1 MKRINKTTKKVIS
14 VTLVLI
20 FSMSSILLLFP
31 LNPTISESLNQFESE
46 EKSTEMKS
54 PSLSIIGEDEW
65 WNSTFYH
72 RQLINITNPYG
83 EAFTN
88 FIANITFNY
97 TTLVSDGK
105 MNESLKDVR
114 IVENGILRDYF
125 IEKDYP
131 EKDLATIWFETDI
144 SAGPNKKELDTYLYY
159 GNENASFASSYLMS
173 KNPDGL
179 IWYKFEGITN
189 QKIIDIMGNYNAT
202 VKGNPQII
210 GGGQQAVGD
219 NCLELDQNDGT
230 NDYLAIEN
238 KYYQG
243 HNQIPELTICVWY
256 KTSETTGTWT
266 NNWAFFDFDRSEYFN
281 FFIRPDNGR
290 LGFSSAAAPAYNS
303 YNDQVT
309 TTQNLNDG
317 SWHFGCAKYDGTD
330 KYLYLDNGVEDTG
343 ARALDPHNGN
353 PIGVGDDADY
363 GGTENNDDPRYGF
376 IGDGSEATSEDG
388 SRNNLYYHGSL
399 DEIRYFEESLSPERI
414 YWIANNYKLN
424 ISLNEIQNKEATI
437 EVIVKDID
445 GRGVPGASVFI
456 FNSTDNVNYTQIT
469 NQQGYTE
476 FGSLENLLYYIR
488 VNYTIINGSYSYEE
502 VVYDSSLLPKIFDF
516 TGLFYTVYIE
526 VNLWSI
532 DFEIEDWE
540 YEPMGYGYVLVYN
553 KSDYTE
559 LIANLTLNKEFGT
572 QTFRG
577 INTSLDAKYY
587 YDVYYDNADYNQQQ
601 TIVNRSVV
609 ERTEY
614 LNTNFNMLQTINV
627 NETDRDERDEYFLV
641 QERFYASGSNDTHIG
656 NTKIINST
664 IIMSK
669 MDDHLDRIDIYT
681 IDSYN
686 NVSSAPI
693 YSYEYTSETQ
703 DTIKLNITEFADTF
717 GLFMHI
723 EGTNSTLNCNGIIDV
738 NYNESCNKYV
748 RVNMSKLSI
757 SVYDTL
763 GALDPIPNVYIHV
776 INGSGAGTP
785 ITTLLTNDL
794 GIAKGIKNPELDFW
808 YITNI
813 LYNFSIE
820 YFDIPQVFNVT
831 SDQYTTPQGTFL
843 DEFNYTL
850 TKKGF
855 IEFRILLNLENYTT
869 QFDTVYWDSN
879 LEWGSNFFFEVQFLS
894 TTNALDQPPTW
905 TPVTDPD
912 YVTWEIK
919 DKYGDVSLFSGSMN
933 KDSDGYFNY
942 TFDSLN
948 LIGNEDYLFK
958 VYGAKKGFQ
967 DPAPASMYFTVA
979 PKNTNLRVYN
989 TADMT
994 YLGNNVTLYYGEKIG
1009 LTVLYTS
1016 YAINL
1021 TGATIT
1027 YDWQFID
1034 TPIVITEKPSGVY
1047 SFEINT
1053 SIADVG
1059 TYKIDINAPKQN
1071 YSSQYFRFDVV
1082 IVNRPTS
1089 LNDDISLHH
1098 ISKIL
1103 WVRQAYNF
1111 TFEYKDTLSEPH
1123 ANLIDL
1129 DQAIYQWYEVSAN
1142 GSIVGAISNKI
1153 DLIAGPNS
1161 TYILDFNTASKE
1173 VGYYALFVTMQK
1185 NNYEVRIALID
1196 LSIQKRIM
1204 TLNFTATNLVQNQI
1218 KIIQGEDVYLELILT
1233 DLADPADPQS
1243 IIGATVTLVLGSQ
1256 EYELTDIMGNGTYFY
1271 TFTSDNID
1279 AFFAAQV
1286 FTGEI
1291 SISKEDF
1298 ISDSIPITIVVG
1310 ITEIFPGFPMF
1321 YFLMI
1326 VGSVVAIVGSLA
1338 TYRIVQQ
1345 RRIPTFVKK
1354 ARTMKKSIK
1363 SNKPISDSLL
1373 YPSKEEF
1380 IVKKLGEKW
1389 DAIGLSLEDILGVK
1403 EKKKIKIPEAK
1414 EVKYKGG
1421 AD

>member
-1 MKRINKTTKKVIS
+1 MKIINKKTKKVIS

-31 LNPTISESLNQFESE
+31 LNSTISENLNQLESE
-46 EKSTEMKS
+46 EKSTKIKS
-54 PSLSIIGEDEW
+54 PSLSIVGEDEW
-65 WNSTFYH
+65 WNSTFYY

-114 IVENGILRDYF
+114 IVENGVLRDYF
-125 IEKDYP
+125 VEKDYP
-131 EKDLATIWFETDI
+131 KKDFATVWFETDI
-144 SAGPNKKELDTYLYY
+144 STGPNKEELDTYLYY

-179 IWYKFEGITN
+179 IWYKFEEFTDG
-189 QKIIDIMGNYNAT
+189 KIIDYMGNYNAT
-202 VKGNPQII
+202 VKGNPQIV
-210 GGGQQAVGD
+210 GGGQQIIGD
-219 NCLELDQNDGT
+219 GCLELDQNDGT
-230 NDYLAIEN
+230 NDYLAIQN
-238 KYYQG
+238 QYYQG
-243 HNQIPELTICVWY
+243 HNQIPELTVCVWY
-256 KTSETTGTWT
+256 KTSETTGGWT

-281 FFIRPDNGR
+281 FFIRPDTGR
-290 LGFSSAAAPAYNS
+290 LGFSSVAAPAYNS
-303 YNDQVT
+303 YNDQESIT
-309 TTQNLNDG
+309 RDLNDG

-330 KYLYLDNGVEDTG
+330 KYLYIDNGQEDDVEYN
-343 ARALDPHNGN
+343 PHNGN

-376 IGDGSEATSEDG
+376 IGDGSEATTEDG

-424 ISLNEIQNKEATI
+424 ISLNEIQNKAATVEI
-437 EVIVKDID
+437 IVKDVD
-445 GRGVPGASVFI
+445 GRVVPGATVFI

-476 FGSLENLLYYIR
+476 FGSIENLLYNII
-488 VNYTIINGSYSYEE
+488 VNYTIINGSYTYEE
-502 VVYDSSLLPKIFDF
+502 VVYDSTLLPKIYDF
-516 TGLFYTVYIE
+516 TELFYTVYIE

-553 KSDYTE
+553 KSDYSE
-559 LIANLTLNKEFGT
+559 LIANFTLNREFGT

-577 INTSLDAKYY
+577 INTSQYAKYY
-587 YDVYYDNADYNQQQ
+587 YEVYYDNADYSQPQ

-609 ERTEY
+609 EHTEY
-614 LNTNFNMLQTINV
+614 LNTNFNMLQTVNV
-627 NETDRDERDEYFLV
+627 NETDRDERDNYFLV
-641 QERFYASGSNDTHIG
+641 QERFYASGSNKTHIG

-664 IIMSK
+664 IILDK
-669 MDDHLDRIDIYT
+669 MDDHLVRIDIST

-686 NVSSAPI
+686 NVSIDPI

-703 DTIKLNITEFADTF
+703 DTIKLNITEFTDAF
-717 GLFMHI
+717 GLFIHL
-723 EGTNSTLNCNGIIDV
+723 EGINSTLNCNGIIDV
-738 NYNESCNKYV
+738 NYTETCNQYV

-776 INGSGAGTP
+776 INGSGAGNT

-808 YITNI
+808 YITNT

-820 YFDIPQVFNVT
+820 YFDIPQFFNVT
-831 SDQYTTPQGTFL
+831 SDQYTTPSGKFL
-843 DEFNYTL
+843 YEFNYTL
-850 TKKGF
+850 TKEGF
-855 IEFRILLNLENYTT
+855 IVFRILLNLENYTT
-869 QFDTVYWDSN
+869 QFDTISWDSG

-894 TTNALDQPPTW
+894 TTNALDVNPTW
-905 TPVTDPD
+905 TPITDPD
-912 YVTWEIK
+912 YVIWEIK
-919 DKYGDVSLFSGSMN
+919 DKYGDVTLFSGTMN
-933 KDSDGYFNY
+933 PDTDGHFNY
-942 TFDSLN
+942 TFDSTN

-979 PKNTNLRVYN
+979 PKNTNLGVYN

-994 YLGNNVTLYYGEKIG
+994 YLGNNVTLYYGEKID

-1016 YAINL
+1016 YAVNL
-1021 TGATIT
+1021 TGATVT

-1034 TPIVITEKPSGVY
+1034 TPIVITENPSGVY
-1047 SFEINT
+1047 SFDINT

-1059 TYKIDINAPKQN
+1059 TYQVKINAEKQN
-1071 YSSQYFRFDVV
+1071 YSSFQNFRFDLV
-1082 IVNRPTS
+1082 IIHRPTS
-1089 LNDDISLHH
+1089 LNDDTSLHH
-1098 ISKIL
+1098 IPKIL
-1103 WVRQAYNF
+1103 WVRQSYNF
-1111 TFEYKDTLSEPH
+1111 TFEYKDILSEPH
-1123 ANLIDL
+1123 VNIVDL
-1129 DQAIYQWYEVSAN
+1129 DQVYYQWYEVSTN
-1142 GSIVGAISNKI
+1142 GSIIGAISDKTN
-1153 DLIAGPNS
+1153 LVEGLNS
-1161 TYILDFNTASKE
+1161 TYILDFNTNSRE
-1173 VGYYALFVTMQK
+1173 VGHYAIFVTTQK
-1185 NNYEVRIALID
+1185 NNYEVRTALID
-1196 LSIQKRIM
+1196 LTIQKRII
-1204 TLNFTATNLVQNQI
+1204 TWDLTATNLVQNQI
-1218 KIIQGEDVYLELILT
+1218 KIIQGEDVYLELTLT
-1233 DLADPADPQS
+1233 DLSDPADPQN
-1243 IIGATVTLVLGSQ
+1243 ITGATVMLTLGSQ
-1256 EYELTDIMGNGTYFY
+1256 EYEITDDDGDGIYIY
-1271 TFTSDNID
+1271 TFTIDNID
-1279 AFFAAQV
+1279 TFFAAQV

-1291 SISKEDF
+1291 SIIREDY
-1298 ISDSIPITIVVG
+1298 ISEEISITIVVG
-1310 ITEIFPGFPMF
+1310 MTEIFPGFPMF

-1326 VGSVVAIVGSLA
+1326 VGSAVAIVGSLA

-1354 ARTMKKSIK
+1354 AKTMKKSIK
-1363 SNKPISDSLL
+1363 GNKAISDSLL

-1380 IVKKLGEKW
+1380 IVKKLGDKW
-1389 DAIGLSLEDILGVK
+1389 EAIGLSLEDILGVK
-1403 EKKKIKIPEAK
+1403 EKKKMKLLEAK
-1414 EVKYKGG
+1414 EEYKGG
-1421 AD
+1421 VD